1 MKFETSAKILT
12 SALRTLIPVIE
23 PRNTIPILGTV
34 LFDGKCIKGTDLDIE
49 LSVQVPAVRAKGQ
62 ACIAHRPLLNL
73 LRHIPSDDTVVVEAG
88 REWATVTFSSGRYDL
103 PCLPATDWPSLVLGE
118 TKAAEIDGVA
128 LRKALAFCQPY
139 VSTEETRYY
148 LNGVCLDGNVA
159 IATDGHRLGCHPL
172 GADLSDFSRPIV
184 PHRAVK
190 LLQSLPP
197 AKSVEFAVDRPGMVA
212 EFDGASLAT
221 RLIDGTFPDWR
232 RVVPVNADKASKV
245 TVDRVGFMK
254 SMARIAAAM
263 GATCPYVTLAFD
275 TARLAVIG
283 TRAGEMV
290 AREYVSDVQIAGQ
303 GQIIAFQARYI
314 ADLLKTFASDR
325 VTATITDPNSPT
337 MWRGEN
343 GDAYAVLMPARIGD
357 EKLAA
362 ETLQQWADTDVVGRA
377 A

>member
-1 MKFETSAKILT
+1 
-12 SALRTLIPVIE
+12 
-23 PRNTIPILGTV
+23 
-34 LFDGKCIKGTDLDIE
+34 
-49 LSVQVPAVRAKGQ
+49 
-62 ACIAHRPLLNL
+62 
-73 LRHIPSDDTVVVEAG
+73 
-88 REWATVTFSSGRYDL
+88 
-103 PCLPATDWPSLVLGE
+103 
-118 TKAAEIDGVA
+118 
-128 LRKALAFCQPY
+128 
-139 VSTEETRYY
+139 
-148 LNGVCLDGNVA
+148 
-159 IATDGHRLGCHPL
+159 
-172 GADLSDFSRPIV
+172 
-184 PHRAVK
+184 
-190 LLQSLPP
+190 SLPP

-245 TVDRVGFMK
+245 TVDRVDFMK

-343 GDAYAVLMPARIGD
+343 GDAYAVLMP
-357 EKLAA
+357 
-362 ETLQQWADTDVVGRA
+362 
-377 A
+377 